1 MPPESRSGKVGI
13 LDSSLLEPIMSFQIT
28 GLPLSQ
34 FSPLFSMSDEALA
47 RRGAVR
53 VTADE
58 RPGFPC
64 LVSLQD
70 AEVGEKLI
78 LLNYEHL
85 PVATPYRSR
94 HAIYVRESATEAHLA
109 VDEVPHQMRPRL
121 LSLRAFDE
129 RGMMKAADVAP
140 GTAIEKLIE
149 QMFANPDIAFLH
161 VHNAKW
167 GCYAARVDR
176 A

>member
-1 MPPESRSGKVGI
+1 
-13 LDSSLLEPIMSFQIT
+13 MSFQIT

-34 FSPLFSMSDEALA
+34 FSHLFALSDEELA
-47 RRGAVR
+47 HQGAVR

-64 LVSLQD
+64 RVSLED
-70 AEVGEKLI
+70 AEVGEKLL

-94 HAIYVRESATEAHLA
+94 HAIYVRESATEAQLA
-109 VDEVPHQMRPRL
+109 IDEVPQQMRPRL
-121 LSLRAFDE
+121 LSLRAFDSQ
-129 RGMMKAADVAP
+129 GMMKAADVVP
-140 GTAIEKLIE
+140 GTAVEKFIE
-149 QMFANPDIAFLH
+149 QMFDNPAIAFLH

-167 GCYAARVDR
+167 GCYAARADR

>member
-1 MPPESRSGKVGI
+1 
-13 LDSSLLEPIMSFQIT
+13 MSFQIT

-34 FSPLFSMSDEALA
+34 FSSLFSMSAEELT
-47 RRGAVR
+47 RQGAIR

-64 LVSLQD
+64 RVSLQD
-70 AEVGEKLI
+70 AEIGEQLI

-94 HAIYVRESATEAHLA
+94 HAIYVRESATEAQLA
-109 VDEVPHQMRPRL
+109 VDEVPQQMRSRL
-121 LSLRAFDE
+121 LSLRAFNAD
-129 RGMMKAADVAP
+129 GMMKAAEVAP
-140 GTAIEKLIE
+140 GTAIENLIE
-149 QMFANPDIAFLH
+149 QMFANPAIAFLH

>member
-1 MPPESRSGKVGI
+1 
-13 LDSSLLEPIMSFQIT
+13 MSFQIT

-34 FSPLFSMSDEALA
+34 FSALFAMSEAELA
-47 RRGAVR
+47 RQGAVR

-64 LVSLQD
+64 RVSLQD
-70 AEVGEKLI
+70 AEVGEKLL

-94 HAIYVRESATEAHLA
+94 HAIYVRESAAEAHLE
-109 VDEVPHQMRPRL
+109 VDEVPQLLRPRL
-121 LSLRAFDE
+121 LSLRAFDSQ
-129 RGMMKAADVAP
+129 GMMKAAEVAP
-140 GTAIEKLIE
+140 GTAIENLIE
-149 QMFANPDIAFLH
+149 QLFSNPAVAYLH

-167 GCYAARVDR
+167 GCFAARVDR

>member
-1 MPPESRSGKVGI
+1 
-13 LDSSLLEPIMSFQIT
+13 MSFQIT
-28 GLPLSQ
+28 GLPLNQ
-34 FSPLFSMSDEALA
+34 FSALFALSDDELA
-47 RRGAVR
+47 RQDAKR

-64 LVSLQD
+64 RVSLQD

-85 PVATPYRSR
+85 PVATPYRSS
-94 HAIYVRESATEAHLA
+94 HAIYVRESATEAQLG
-109 VDEVPHQMRPRL
+109 VDEVPQQMRTRL
-121 LSLRAFDE
+121 LSLRAFDSQ
-129 RGMMKAADVAP
+129 GMMKAAEVAP
-140 GTAIEKLIE
+140 GTAIENLIE
-149 QMFANPDIAFLH
+149 QMFSNPAIAFLH

-167 GCYAARVDR
+167 GCFAARVDR

>member
-1 MPPESRSGKVGI
+1 MILESA
-13 LDSSLLEPIMSFQIT
+13 MSFQIT

-34 FSPLFSMSDEALA
+34 FSPLFALSDEELA
-47 RRGAVR
+47 RRGAIR
-53 VTADE
+53 VTADQSL
-58 RPGFPC
+58 GFPC
-64 LVSLQD
+64 RVSLQD
-70 AEVGEKLI
+70 AAVGERLI

-94 HAIYVRESATEAHLA
+94 HAIYVRQSATEAQLA
-109 VDEVPHQMRPRL
+109 IDEVPQLLRPRL
-121 LSLRAFDE
+121 LSVRAFDAQ
-129 RGMMKAADVAP
+129 GMMKAADVAP
-140 GTAIEKLIE
+140 GTAIENLIE
-149 QMFANPDIAFLH
+149 QMFSHAAVAFLH

>member
-1 MPPESRSGKVGI
+1 
-13 LDSSLLEPIMSFQIT
+13 MSFQIT

-34 FSPLFSMSDEALA
+34 FSPWFTLSDEELA
-47 RRGAVR
+47 HHGVIR

-58 RPGFPC
+58 SPGFPC
-64 LVSLQD
+64 RVSLQD
-70 AEVGEKLI
+70 AAVGEQLI

-94 HAIYVRESATEAHLA
+94 HAIYVRQSATEAQLA
-109 VDEVPHQMRPRL
+109 IDEVPQQLRRRL
-121 LSLRAFDE
+121 LSLRAFDAQ
-129 RGMMKAADVAP
+129 GMMQTADVVP
-140 GTAIEKLIE
+140 GTAIENLIE
-149 QMFANPDIAFLH
+149 QMFSHPAVAFLH

>member
-1 MPPESRSGKVGI
+1 
-13 LDSSLLEPIMSFQIT
+13 MSFRIT

-34 FSPLFSMSDEALA
+34 FSPLFSMSDEELA
-47 RRGAVR
+47 RQGAIR

-58 RPGFPC
+58 CPGFPC
-64 LVSLQD
+64 RVSLQD
-70 AEVGEKLI
+70 AEVGEKLV

-94 HAIYVRESATEAHLA
+94 HAIYVRESATEAQLA
-109 VDEVPHQMRPRL
+109 IDEVPQQMRPRL
-121 LSLRAFDE
+121 LSLRAFDAG
-129 RGMMKAADVAP
+129 GMMKAADVAP

-149 QMFANPDIAFLH
+149 QMFANPGIAYLH

-167 GCYAARVDR
+167 GCYAARVER

>member
-1 MPPESRSGKVGI
+1 
-13 LDSSLLEPIMSFQIT
+13 MSFQIT
-28 GLPLSQ
+28 GLPLRQ
-34 FSPLFSMSDEALA
+34 FSPLFSLSDEELA
-47 RRGAVR
+47 RQGAMR

-64 LVSLQD
+64 RVSLQD

-85 PVATPYRSR
+85 PVATPYRSC
-94 HAIYVRESATEAHLA
+94 HAIYVRESATEAQLE
-109 VDEVPHQMRPRL
+109 VDEVPHQLRTRL
-121 LSLRAFDE
+121 LSLRAFDAQ
-129 RGMMKAADVAP
+129 GMMKAAEVAP

-149 QMFANPDIAFLH
+149 QMFSSPGIAFLH
-161 VHNAKW
+161 VHNAKP
-167 GCYAARVDR
+167 GCYAARVVR